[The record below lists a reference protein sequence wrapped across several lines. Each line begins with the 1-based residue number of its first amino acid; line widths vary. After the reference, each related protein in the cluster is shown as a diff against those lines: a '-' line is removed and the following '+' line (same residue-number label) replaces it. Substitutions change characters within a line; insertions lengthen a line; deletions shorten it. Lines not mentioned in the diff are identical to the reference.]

1 MRSRPFIAL
10 RLPEVVHPGE
20 TFDVELSLD
29 SASET
34 PIDFVRVTLRYT
46 QTLWSVDRGDVLQ
59 ARDRLVLGEEV
70 AGPGRL
76 EEGVHRYRASF
87 ALPGDVPPTH
97 MGFVAELRCGIR
109 VVVSIPWWPD
119 AKESGEVVVRPAIGP
134 RPRSEPFTSASARGA
149 GAFVEVSLPD
159 RTFAPG
165 DTLTGA
171 VAFGGLGGRRA
182 SALEVA
188 LIGVERVDAGGQR
201 SSRETHRLSFFRDL
215 GGIRE
220 GQEVPFRIEVPGGL
234 APAFS
239 VEEVSLEYALE
250 AVLEHAGGR
259 VVHRVPVDIGSFA
272 PRPGGDARRPRVG
285 AARWR
290 AVWARAGERAG
301 LSLREGVDGLA
312 LRGVRAGCV
321 VEVAPVDER
330 SAPGLGATV
339 HIAEPWGLD
348 LQVQPRRALGR
359 VGVVTGEARFDG
371 RFRAS
376 GREDAQVLAALTP
389 ALRAALSA
397 FRGGVDLNDARA
409 RVRSAVGAFDES
421 VLDLFLEQVEA
432 LAQAIAEAGAAL
444 PPPAS
449 MATWLPAWRRFAE
462 ESDGALQVGPMRLS
476 GTFEGAPFAV
486 STQFKGAA
494 PVGARIAARLD
505 PPIGGASGSTTPAG
519 EAIAAEILDQA
530 ARLGGVAEDEGIAV
544 APGEIAVALA
554 APLADPAAAREVLRP
569 MLALARELR
578 GERRGG
584 PYR

>member
-20 TFDVELSLD
+20 RFDVELSLD
-29 SASET
+29 SATAT

-46 QTLWSVDRGDVLQ
+46 QTLWSVDRGDVLK

-97 MGFVAELRCGIR
+97 MGFVAELRCGIS

-119 AKESGEVVVRPAIGP
+119 AKESGEVVVRPAVGP
-134 RPRSEPFTSASARGA
+134 RPKSEPFTGASARGA

-188 LIGVERVDAGGQR
+188 LVGVERGHAGGQR
-201 SSRETHRLSFFRDL
+201 SSSETHRRSFFRDL
-215 GGIRE
+215 GGTRE
-220 GQEVPFRIEVPGGL
+220 GQEVPFRIEVPGDL

-239 VEEVSLEYALE
+239 AEEVSLEYALE
-250 AVLEHAGGR
+250 VVLEHAGGR

-272 PRPGGDARRPRVG
+272 PRPGGDAKRPRVG
-285 AARWR
+285 VARWR
-290 AVWARAGERAG
+290 ALWGRAGERAG
-301 LSLREGVDGLA
+301 LSLREGVDGLG

-348 LQVQPRRALGR
+348 LQVRPRRALER
-359 VGVVTGEARFDG
+359 VGVVTGDPAFDG
-371 RFRAS
+371 RFRAW

-389 ALRAALSA
+389 ALRAALGA
-397 FRGGVDLNDARA
+397 FRGVDLNDARA
-409 RVRSAVGAFDES
+409 RARSAVGAFDES
-421 VLDLFLEQVEA
+421 VLDLFLEQVEV

-444 PPPAS
+444 PPPPA
-449 MATWLPAWRRFAE
+449 MAPWLPAWRRFAE

-486 STQFKGAA
+486 STQFKGAT
-494 PVGARIAARLD
+494 PVGARVAVRLD
-505 PPIGGASGSTTPAG
+505 PPIGPAGGSKTPAG

-530 ARLGGVAEDEGIAV
+530 ARLGGVAEDEGITV
-544 APGEIAVALA
+544 KPGEIAVAIA

-569 MLALARELR
+569 ILALARELR

>member
-29 SASET
+29 SASVT

-46 QTLWSVDRGDVLQ
+46 QTLWSIDRGDVLA
-59 ARDRLVLGEEV
+59 ARDRLVLSEEV
-70 AGPGRL
+70 AGRGRL

-97 MGFVAELRCGIR
+97 MGFVAELRCGIS

-119 AKESGEVVVRPAIGP
+119 AEESGDVVVRSAVGP
-134 RPRSEPFTSASARGA
+134 RPRSEPFTGASARGA

-165 DTLTGA
+165 DMLTGA

-188 LIGVERVDAGGQR
+188 LVGVERVRARLQSA
-201 SSRETHRLSFFRDL
+201 SSETHRLSFFRDL
-215 GGIRE
+215 GGTHE
-220 GQEVPFRIEVPGGL
+220 GQEVPFRIEVPGDL
-234 APAFS
+234 APTFS
-239 VEEVSLEYALE
+239 AEEVSLEYALE

-272 PRPGGDARRPRVG
+272 PRPGGDAKRPRVG

-301 LSLREGVDGLA
+301 LSLREGVGGLG

-339 HIAEPWGLD
+339 HVAEPWGLD
-348 LQVQPRRALGR
+348 LHVRPRRALERIGA
-359 VGVVTGEARFDG
+359 VTGDTRFDG

-376 GREDAQVLAALTP
+376 GREDAQVMAALTP
-389 ALRAALSA
+389 ALRAALAA
-397 FRGGVDLNDARA
+397 FPEVDMDDARA

-432 LAQAIAEAGAAL
+432 LARAIAEAGAAL

-449 MATWLPAWRRFAE
+449 MVAWLPAWRRFAE
-462 ESDGALQVGPMRLS
+462 ESDGALRVGPMRLS
-476 GTFEGAPFAV
+476 GTFEGSPFEV
-486 STQFKGAA
+486 RTRFKGAA
-494 PVGARIAARLD
+494 PAGARIAVRLD
-505 PPIGGASGSTTPAG
+505 PPNRGAGGSMKPPG
-519 EAIAAEILDQA
+519 EAMAMELRDQA
-530 ARLGGVAEDEGIAV
+530 ARLGGVVEEEGIAV
-544 APGEIAVALA
+544 APGEIAVAIA
-554 APLADPAAAREVLRP
+554 APLADPAAAREVLRS